1 MYLSSRSIFKV
12 ALFWFSVGI
21 RAKASEK
28 NTDHGDSLELL
39 NPGPATVH
47 MFTEH
52 NQYNNSIL
60 QKKTW
65 FETNRCYNM
74 VPLFIKAFTFI
85 ALPVCKNGTVAKNI
99 AFQRSNCLGYE

>member
-1 MYLSSRSIFKV
+1 MCLSSRSIFKV

-28 NTDHGDSLELL
+28 NTDHGDSLDLL

-52 NQYNNSIL
+52 NQYNNSTL
-60 QKKTW
+60 QK
-65 FETNRCYNM
+65 EDMLR
-74 VPLFIKAFTFI
+74 I
-85 ALPVCKNGTVAKNI
+85 
-99 AFQRSNCLGYE
+99 